1 VFFNKADIKSVIPI
15 IPNVK
20 KYPNNNVIPTASPI
34 VRLYPTDI
42 AGYFNWIGKSAPC
55 VPKKII

>member
-1 VFFNKADIKSVIPI
+1 MPI

-20 KYPNNNVIPTASPI
+20 KYPSNNAIPTASPI

-42 AGYFNWIGKSAPC
+42 AGYFN
-55 VPKKII
+55 